1 MINHTKILLKTLFF
15 PKCTCPPVLSVLSCS
30 PLQVD
35 CVLDLPLFPCK
46 TFESSKRVIVLQ
58 ILAPSRYDMRLSAY
72 SDDVSKFCYFL
83 LSQKSDEVGFK
94 NRLVSLVY
102 LISLY
107 IPLFFFS
114 GIMFIFIYLVT
125 SSAEVNGPGGPSC
138 FSNSSKFNFIE
149 SAFKLETS
157 FSV

>member
-15 PKCTCPPVLSVLSCS
+15 PKCTCSPILSVLSCS

-58 ILAPSRYDMRLSAY
+58 VLAPSRYDMRLSAY
-72 SDDVSKFCYFL
+72 SDVSKFWYFL
-83 LSQKSDEVGFK
+83 LSQKTDEVGFK
-94 NRLVSLVY
+94 DRLVSLVC

-114 GIMFIFIYLVT
+114 GIMFIFTYLVI
-125 SSAEVNGPGGPSC
+125 SSAEVIGPGGPSG

>member
-15 PKCTCPPVLSVLSCS
+15 PKCTCPPVQSVLSCS

-72 SDDVSKFCYFL
+72 SDVSKFCYFL

-94 NRLVSLVY
+94 DRLVSLVY

>member
-15 PKCTCPPVLSVLSCS
+15 PKCTCPPVLRVLSCS

-72 SDDVSKFCYFL
+72 SDVSKFCYFL

-94 NRLVSLVY
+94 DRLVSLVY